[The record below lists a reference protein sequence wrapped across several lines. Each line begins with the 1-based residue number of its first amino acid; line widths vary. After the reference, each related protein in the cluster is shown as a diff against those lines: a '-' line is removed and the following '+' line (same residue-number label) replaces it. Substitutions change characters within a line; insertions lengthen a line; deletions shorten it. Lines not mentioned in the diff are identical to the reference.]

1 MKNFALK
8 TFALILFVSTFVA
21 CNNDDGGEAILVKRQ
36 SITAV
41 EGLTEGTVGQE
52 ITLTVSYQVDN
63 ACGVFERFSETVNG
77 NSKTIN
83 IEARYTGADC
93 GNTVTIK
100 TQPYKVTI
108 IQAGTY
114 VFKFRKSET
123 EFVTHTIVIS

>member
-8 TFALILFVSTFVA
+8 TFALILFVSTLFA
-21 CNNDDGGEAILVKRQ
+21 CSSDEGGELILVKPQ

-41 EGLTEGTVGQE
+41 EGPTEGIPSQE
-52 ITLTVSYQVDN
+52 ITLNVSYEVDN
-63 ACGVFERFSETVNG
+63 ACGNFERFTEVVNG

-93 GNTVTIK
+93 GTSVTTK
-100 TQPYKVTI
+100 VQPYKVKI

-114 VFKFRKSET
+114 IFKFRKSET
-123 EFVTHTIVIS
+123 QFITHTIVIS

>member
-21 CNNDDGGEAILVKRQ
+21 CSNDDGGEAILVKRQ

-41 EGLTEGTVGQE
+41 EGLTEGIVGQE
-52 ITLTVSYQVDN
+52 ITLTVSYEVDN

-93 GNTVTIK
+93 GNTVTTK
-100 TQPYKVTI
+100 TQTYKVTI

>member
-8 TFALILFVSTFVA
+8 TFALVLFVSTLFA
-21 CNNDDGGEAILVKRQ
+21 CSSDDGGELILIKRQ

-41 EGLTEGTVGQE
+41 EGPIEGTPGQE

-63 ACGVFERFSETVNG
+63 SCGAFERFSETVNG

-83 IEARYTGADC
+83 IEARYTGSDC
-93 GNTVTIK
+93 GNTVITK
-100 TQPYKVTI
+100 TQPYNVTI

-114 VFKFRKSET
+114 NFKFRKSDT
-123 EFVTHTIVIS
+123 EFIMHTIIID